1 MYPGASSIKI
11 KTKGGDTIIFKARP
25 SDSERI
31 SLKLIEISIYEDV
44 DSRFF
49 KNLFRFRFFRPL
61 QENFLLRFI

>member
-31 SLKLIEISIYEDV
+31 SLKLIEVSIYEDV

-49 KNLFRFRFFRPL
+49 LKFRFRFFRPL

>member
-1 MYPGASSIKI
+1 MYLGASSIKI

-31 SLKLIEISIYEDV
+31 SLKLIEVSIYKDV

-49 KNLFRFRFFRPL
+49 LNVSV
-61 QENFLLRFI
+61 